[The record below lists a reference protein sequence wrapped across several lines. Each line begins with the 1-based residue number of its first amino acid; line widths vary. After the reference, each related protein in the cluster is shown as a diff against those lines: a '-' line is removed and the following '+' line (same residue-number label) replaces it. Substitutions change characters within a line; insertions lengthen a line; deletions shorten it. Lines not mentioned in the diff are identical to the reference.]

1 LELLPV
7 SFGVLLVFDFLFV
20 GGLLGV
26 GMGRYAGRK
35 ITKKM
40 KRKKKVT
47 NEELFRLKLQCLIK
61 MGKIQQTEM
70 QHNLN
75 KYRMQLE
82 KILQEFSYVFDL
94 TLFEKPKKISTVLTK
109 LRTFLLNVSNQKAI
123 LLSYKLFKNYL
134 KLIQNDSAELEKE

>member
-1 LELLPV
+1 
-7 SFGVLLVFDFLFV
+7 
-20 GGLLGV
+20 
-26 GMGRYAGRK
+26 
-35 ITKKM
+35 M

>member
-1 LELLPV
+1 MELLPV

>member
-1 LELLPV
+1 M
-7 SFGVLLVFDFLFV
+7 FDFLFV